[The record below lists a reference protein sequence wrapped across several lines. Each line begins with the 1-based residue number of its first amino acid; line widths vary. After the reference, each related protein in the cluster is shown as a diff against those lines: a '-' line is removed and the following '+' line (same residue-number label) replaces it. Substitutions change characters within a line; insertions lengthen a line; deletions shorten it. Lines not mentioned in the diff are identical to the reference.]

1 MRNCLAIFLLG
12 IWLTIGAWYYV
23 CKVKNLCSTAQEP
36 ELKETVVQS
45 PIEEQDLSPSILKN
59 AYHQVFKME
68 EDASFQ
74 HSNDTIKTGE
84 LFEAGID
91 SVVHFLD
98 KFPDTKLIITGYY
111 SMEEENAT
119 SHDNLGIARAE
130 LIKQKIVDRGINA
143 DQLITIAN
151 ESDDLFSDDP
161 GFKNLVDFK
170 FTKRYEYLN
179 ESDVKSSY
187 RAIDFLEHYSQFY
200 KDGSYIIFSEEP
212 NQHVEN
218 LSYYLN
224 RNREHLLRVV
234 VPFQTDEANVV
245 DTMDIGLV
253 RALDLKN
260 QLVTMTLKEESI
272 LINSEQAIDIFDSSN
287 FSLPKKIQYNFV
299 FPEYKDDDLEKEYAL
314 ERALSK
320 SLSLEVEEESEESE
334 EPEET
339 YADTP
344 VENNPQEVEPSD
356 ISPLQ
361 FTSGSHS
368 LSLTTSVV
376 EYIIELRSYLTE
388 NPNREILIIG
398 HTDNVGD
405 AEFNI
410 ELGRLR
416 GYEARRLLVNNNIAP
431 NRINVISEGEF
442 SPIASNS
449 DPDGRR
455 LNRRVDIDI
464 Q

>member
-1 MRNCLAIFLLG
+1 
-12 IWLTIGAWYYV
+12 
-23 CKVKNLCSTAQEP
+23 
-36 ELKETVVQS
+36 
-45 PIEEQDLSPSILKN
+45 
-59 AYHQVFKME
+59 ME

-130 LIKQKIVDRGINA
+130 LIKQKIVDQGISA
-143 DQLITIAN
+143 EQLITIAN

-200 KDGSYIIFSEEP
+200 KDGSYIIFLEEP
-212 NQHVEN
+212 NRHVEN

-234 VPFQTDEANVV
+234 VPFQIDEANVV
-245 DTMDIGLV
+245 ETMDIGLV

-260 QLVTMTLKEESI
+260 QLVNMALKEEAI
-272 LINSEQAIDIFDSSN
+272 LINSEQAIDLFDSSN

-299 FPEYKDDDLEKEYAL
+299 FPEFKDEDLEKELAL

-320 SLSLEVEEESEESE
+320 SLSSEVEEE
-334 EPEET
+334 PEEA
-339 YADTP
+339 Y
-344 VENNPQEVEPSD
+344 VEIPAEETLAESVPIETDPSAV
-356 ISPLQ
+356 SPLQ
-361 FTSGSHS
+361 FNTGSHS
-368 LSLTTSVV
+368 LSLTNSVV
-376 EYIIELRSYLTE
+376 EYIIELKSYLIE
-388 NPNREILIIG
+388 NPNREVLIIG
-398 HTDNVGD
+398 HTDNIGD
-405 AEFNI
+405 ADFNI

-431 NRINVISEGEF
+431 NRISVVSEGEY